1 MNQNLIFLCAASILG
16 GTALTSSQTAP
27 EIKRTPIL
35 TAEVSPSKTVDHV
48 QVTRLD
54 FKPGQ
59 ITGRH
64 MHPVPV
70 IGYVES
76 GVFLVRIEGQIQQ
89 RYTAGQT
96 IYEPANTTIER
107 YDNESST
114 KPAVLIAYYLA
125 EAKDKVL
132 IKFLPPR

>member
-1 MNQNLIFLCAASILG
+1 MKRNLIIVFLVSILG
-16 GTALTSSQTAP
+16 GTALTRSQTAP
-27 EIKRTPIL
+27 EVKRTPIL
-35 TAEVSPSKTVDHV
+35 TAEVLPSQTVDHM

-70 IGYVES
+70 VGYVEF
-76 GVFLVRIEGQIQQ
+76 GVFLVKVEGQPQQ
-89 RYTAGQT
+89 RYSAGQA
-96 IYEPANTTIER
+96 IYEPANTAIER

-114 KPAVLIAYYLA
+114 EPAVLIAYYLA
-125 EAKDKVL
+125 
-132 IKFLPPR
+132 

>member
-1 MNQNLIFLCAASILG
+1 MTNSE
-16 GTALTSSQTAP
+16 TAP
-27 EIKRTPIL
+27 AIKRTPIL
-35 TAEVSPSKTVDHV
+35 TAEVSPSKIVDHV

-54 FKPGQ
+54 FTPGQ

-70 IGYVES
+70 VGYVES
-76 GVFLVRIEGQIQQ
+76 GVFLVKIEGQSQQ
-89 RYTAGQT
+89 RYTAGKA

-114 KPAVLIAYYLA
+114 EPAVLIAYYLA
-125 EAKDKVL
+125 EAKDQDL

>member
-1 MNQNLIFLCAASILG
+1 MNRNLILLCAASILG
-16 GTALTSSQTAP
+16 GTALTRSQTAP

-76 GVFLVRIEGQIQQ
+76 GVFLVKIEGQIQQ
-89 RYTAGQT
+89 RYTAGQA

-114 KPAVLIAYYLA
+114 EPAVLIAYYLA
-125 EAKDKVL
+125 EAKDQVL

>member
-1 MNQNLIFLCAASILG
+1 MNRNLILLCAASILG
-16 GTALTSSQTAP
+16 GTALTRSQTAP

-64 MHPVPV
+64 MHPDPV
-70 IGYVES
+70 IGYVTFS
-76 GVFLVRIEGQIQQ
+76 IF
-89 RYTAGQT
+89 
-96 IYEPANTTIER
+96 
-107 YDNESST
+107 SS
-114 KPAVLIAYYLA
+114 PLLNRLWA
-125 EAKDKVL
+125 
-132 IKFLPPR
+132 

>member
-1 MNQNLIFLCAASILG
+1 MKRSLIFLCAASILG
-16 GTALTSSQTAP
+16 GTALTRSQTAP

-70 IGYVES
+70 VGYVES
-76 GVFLVRIEGQIQQ
+76 GVFLVKIEGKSQQ
-89 RYTAGQT
+89 RYTVGQA

-114 KPAVLIAYYLA
+114 EPAVLIAYYLA
-125 EAKDKVL
+125 GAKDEVL

>member
-1 MNQNLIFLCAASILG
+1 MNRNLIFLCAASILG
-16 GTALTSSQTAP
+16 GTASTRSQTAP

-76 GVFLVRIEGQIQQ
+76 GVFLVKIEGQIQQ
-89 RYTAGQT
+89 RYTAGQA

-114 KPAVLIAYYLA
+114 EPAVLIAYYLA
-125 EAKDKVL
+125 GAKDQVL